1 MFIRGGVFMSI
12 VYQCRH
18 CGNVVGKIE
27 DQVVDTTMLGW
38 DKLSAEDKKE
48 MIDYRQNGDIH
59 IKTICE
65 SCEALLKTNPQ
76 YHELDFFIQ

>member
-1 MFIRGGVFMSI
+1 MSI

-18 CGNVVGKIE
+18 CGQTVGE
-27 DQVVDTTMLGW
+27 VNQQMVDETMLGL
-38 DKLSAEDKKE
+38 DQLSAADKQE
-48 MIDYRQNGDIH
+48 MIDYKENGDVR

-65 SCEALLKTNPQ
+65 SCEAFLGANPH

>member
-1 MFIRGGVFMSI
+1 LSI

-18 CGNVVGKIE
+18 CMQVVGE
-27 DQVVDTTMLGW
+27 VNQQSVNETMLGL
-38 DKLSAEDKKE
+38 DQLSAADKRD
-48 MIDYRQNGDIH
+48 MIDYRENGDMR

-65 SCEALLKTNPQ
+65 SCEASLGANPR